1 MPGIALPKFRRP
13 ADEEVEEIVL
23 TAGSRDIL
31 RGSVRTSV
39 VVAAIMV
46 GAVVDVQVKANA
58 FNAVVLDILLENV
71 LRNVALVVVGIRNVL
86 TVADLVT
93 FHVIVQIP
101 VQTSRNGVIIVSKLG
116 TSVVNVH
123 AVTAVIKRSIRRERR
138 RHTFF
143 SMRGG

>member
-1 MPGIALPKFRRP
+1 LPGIALPKFRRP